1 MNQNI
6 VITISREYGS
16 GGRAV
21 GEELARELN
30 VEYYDKDIIKM
41 AAEESGINEGLF
53 NLTEEKL
60 KGSAISRITRNIYRG
75 ELLTPASRDFTSPE
89 NLFSFQAKVIKKLAE
104 TEGCIIVGRC
114 ADFVLEGRNNVVRVF
129 IHAPKE
135 YRLGEA
141 AKRISMSPRELDRYV
156 DKVNREREVY
166 YEHFT
171 GRKWA
176 DAHHF
181 DLCLDASKLGVAKC
195 VELIKGYMKI
205 RFDGLEY

>member
-21 GEELARELN
+21 GEELARELG

-60 KGSAISRITRNIYRG
+60 KGSVISRITRAIYKG
-75 ELLTPASRDFTSPE
+75 ELLNPSSEDFTSPE
-89 NLFSFQAKVIKKLAE
+89 NLFSFQAEVIKKLAE
-104 TEGCIIVGRC
+104 TEPCIIVGRC
-114 ADFVLEGRNNVVRVF
+114 ADFVLEGRENVVRVL

-135 YRLGEA
+135 YRVSEA
-141 AKRISMSPRELDRYV
+141 AKRRSMTPRELEKFV

-181 DLCLDASKLGVAKC
+181 DLCLDASKLGKQKC

-205 RFDGLEY
+205 RFDGLEF